1 MCSTGISR
9 WAKIRDVKK
18 LCQDIEN
25 DPIIKDQMA
34 GLAYLFVY
42 TFGDWFIPNL
52 IAAHKANNLD
62 RGDETENKEEGY
74 ESEVKVH
81 STLAVDHKT

>member
-1 MCSTGISR
+1 
-9 WAKIRDVKK
+9 
-18 LCQDIEN
+18 
-25 DPIIKDQMA
+25 MA

-42 TFGDWFIPNL
+42 TFGDWLIPTL
-52 IAAHKANNLD
+52 IAAHTANNLD
-62 RGDETENKEEGY
+62 RGDETENKEEDY